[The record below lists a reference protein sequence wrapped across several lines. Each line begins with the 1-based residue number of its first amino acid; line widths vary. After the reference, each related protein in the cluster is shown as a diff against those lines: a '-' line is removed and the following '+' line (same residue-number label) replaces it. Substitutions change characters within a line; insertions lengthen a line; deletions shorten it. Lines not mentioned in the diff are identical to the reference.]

1 MSDWI
6 ELEPESCDSVQP
18 ESSNALW
25 EFVQTERERKK
36 KKGGKR
42 CRKTQGFNR
51 RRLPSTGFSV
61 VGPGIFR
68 CTTRLPLSQQRASFS
83 GLYNRKRN
91 TKTPLWH
98 GRGLPSNL
106 DLSPWLY
113 S

>member
-1 MSDWI
+1 MIGLSWN
-6 ELEPESCDSVQP
+6 LKAVTLCSQRAQMLCG
-18 ESSNALW
+18 NLYR
-25 EFVQTERERKK
+25 EREREK

-42 CRKTQGFNR
+42 CRKRQGFNR
-51 RRLPSTGFSV
+51 RWLPSTGFSV